1 MNIHAAYDLPLFDRR
16 ARSLKGK
23 LNFKFTTYMMILF
36 ILIVVTIETLS
47 V

>member
-1 MNIHAAYDLPLFDRR
+1 MNIHAAYDLPFFERR

-36 ILIVVTIETLS
+36 ILIVVAIETLS

>member
-1 MNIHAAYDLPLFDRR
+1 MNIHAAYALPFFERR

-36 ILIVVTIETLS
+36 ILIVVAIETLS